1 MKMTKQKVFVVA
13 LVVCLAAIVSMGS
26 LAWFTAQDS
35 VTNKFLVADSD
46 DDTPGKIFAVDVY
59 EQDGSIDPETSEPID
74 YQDGIVYD
82 DILPG
87 DELTKDAIV
96 KNTGLYDQYVRVII
110 TISDRAVWEA
120 MVEEAYPTVDFDDY
134 DIRQHF
140 IGFDATKWDLVHSTM
155 DNTNENDTIQYVL
168 YYTDI
173 LAVGDSFSVFTG
185 VEIPEALTVE
195 LAEMLGADGAPGFTI
210 DVKAQAVQTENVGAS
225 CYEAFATV
233 GMSVN

>member
-1 MKMTKQKVFVVA
+1 
-13 LVVCLAAIVSMGS
+13 
-26 LAWFTAQDS
+26 
-35 VTNKFLVADSD
+35 
-46 DDTPGKIFAVDVY
+46 
-59 EQDGSIDPETSEPID
+59 
-74 YQDGIVYD
+74 
-82 DILPG
+82 
-87 DELTKDAIV
+87 
-96 KNTGLYDQYVRVII
+96 
-110 TISDRAVWEA
+110 

-140 IGFDATKWDLVHSTM
+140 IAFDATKWDLANSTM

-210 DVKAQAVQTENVGAS
+210 DVKAQAVQTKNVGAS
-225 CYEAFATV
+225 CYEAFKTV

>member
-46 DDTPGKIFAVDVY
+46 DDTPDKIFSVDVY
-59 EQDGSIDPETSEPID
+59 EQDGSIDPETSELID
-74 YQDGIVYD
+74 YQNGLEYE

-87 DELTKDAIV
+87 DELKKDAIV
-96 KNTGLYDQYVRVII
+96 KNTGHYDQYVRVII
-110 TISDRAVWEA
+110 TISDRSVWEE
-120 MVEEAYPTVDFDDY
+120 MVEGIVPEVDFDDY

-140 IGFDATKWDLVHSTM
+140 IGFDATKWDLVNSTV
-155 DNTNENDTIQYVL
+155 DNTNEDDTIQYVL

-173 LAVGDSFSVFTG
+173 LAAGDSFSVFTG
-185 VEIPEALTVE
+185 VEIPEALTVD
-195 LAEMLGADGAPGFTI
+195 LAAKFGNDDVPGFTI
-210 DVKAQAVQTENVGAS
+210 DVRAQAVQTKNVGAS
-225 CYEAFATV
+225 CFEAFETV
-233 GMSVN
+233 SMSVN